1 MNADEVLRIVEQI
14 HLERKIDKEIVFVG
28 IEQALVIAARK
39 QTDESTVRV
48 HIDRQSGE
56 IAAYRD
62 NIRLSPEEIAE
73 RIGAQTAKQV
83 MIQKIREA
91 ERDAVYDEYIGQIGR
106 IFTGEVHK
114 IEGST
119 TLITLPNVDAILPQS
134 EKIQTSHKGEGN
146 GNFRESFR
154 IGTSVQ
160 ALLIEVRKAGTK
172 VKVVLSRNRPLFV
185 QRLFEQEIPEVA
197 DGTIVIKGISREAG
211 NRSKVAVWCSD
222 DKIDPVGACIG
233 MRNSRIRSIV
243 DELGGERIDVVA
255 WDEDLINFIPR
266 ALQPAIVDEV
276 ILCTKL
282 GRAIVLV
289 QREQRSLAIG
299 KRGQNVRL
307 ASKLCGWDI
316 EIMTRDE
323 LENLL
328 AKATDDFNAIPEISS
343 ELADRLVGE
352 GFFSYDDLSIIEI
365 EDLMEFG
372 DITREA
378 AEDIVNKA
386 EEIIDENEAQERSIA
401 EEEQKNRRVEP
412 EQRPRNEEKKPRKEE
427 KPNSSASKREA
438 AKREEAAKRKI
449 SIVGRPEKAAPD
461 TTEDLKTAGNS
472 AAKEISS
479 QEKPQELEKSLDQDN
494 SLAVSDPSVS
504 VSDAENV
511 QNTDNDSNVNISE
524 EVSSEKEESQEI

>member
-1 MNADEVLRIVEQI
+1 MNADEVLRIVDQI
-14 HLERKIDKEIVFVG
+14 HLERKIDKEIVFIG

-91 ERDAVYDEYIGQIGR
+91 ERDAVYDEYIGHIGQ

-114 IEGST
+114 NEGNT

-134 EKIQTSHKGEGN
+134 EKIQTSHKGDGS
-146 GNFRESFR
+146 GPYRESFR
-154 IGTSVQ
+154 IGSSVQ
-160 ALLIEVRKAGTK
+160 ALLIEVKKAGTK

-211 NRSKVAVWCSD
+211 NRSKVAVWCAD

-233 MRNSRIRSIV
+233 MRNNRIRGIT
-243 DELGGERIDVVA
+243 DELGDERIDVIA
-255 WDEDLINFIPR
+255 WDNELINFIPR
-266 ALQPAIVDEV
+266 ALQPAMVDEV

-289 QREQRSLAIG
+289 QKDQRSLAIG

-328 AKATDDFNAIPEISS
+328 AKATEDFNAIPEISS
-343 ELADRLVGE
+343 DLADRLVGE

-372 DITREA
+372 EISREA
-378 AEDIVNKA
+378 AEEIVAKA
-386 EEIIDENEAQERSIA
+386 EAIIDENEIQEKSIA
-401 EEEQKNRRVEP
+401 EEEQKRQRVDTS
-412 EQRPRNEEKKPRKEE
+412 QRPRNDEKKPRKEE
-427 KPNSSASKREA
+427 KQNSFLSKREA

-449 SIVGRPEKAAPD
+449 PMMERS
-461 TTEDLKTAGNS
+461 
-472 AAKEISS
+472 
-479 QEKPQELEKSLDQDN
+479 EKSSTVIEENQSLNNNAADN
-494 SLAVSDPSVS
+494 AVQKDSSESVS
-504 VSDAENV
+504 NENTVSP
-511 QNTDNDSNVNISE
+511 TDVPVNDITSDLSSNV
-524 EVSSEKEESQEI
+524 EK